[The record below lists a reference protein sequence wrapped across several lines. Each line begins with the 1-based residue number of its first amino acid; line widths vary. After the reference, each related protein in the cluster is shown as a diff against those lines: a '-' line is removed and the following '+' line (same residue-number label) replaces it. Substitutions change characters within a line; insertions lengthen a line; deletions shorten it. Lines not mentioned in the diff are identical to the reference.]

1 MRFGPD
7 TSKSSS
13 WENRGAEH
21 MGMLHKTFNFTI
33 YLKMFVR
40 VY

>member
-7 TSKSSS
+7 TSRTSS

-21 MGMLHKTFNFTI
+21 MGMPHKTLLTL